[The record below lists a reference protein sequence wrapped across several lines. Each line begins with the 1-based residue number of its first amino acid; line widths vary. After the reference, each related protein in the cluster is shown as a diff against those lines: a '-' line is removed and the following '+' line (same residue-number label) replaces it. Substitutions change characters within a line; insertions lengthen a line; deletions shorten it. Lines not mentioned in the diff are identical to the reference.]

1 MCCNTSPEAGP
12 SVPRR
17 ARQIKKD
24 FSPIWIS
31 CEGDQG
37 RIRCEMSGGSAMP
50 VVEEEEVMEVEEGV
64 GAGTY
69 ISYTI

>member
-24 FSPIWIS
+24 FFSRFGS
-31 CEGDQG
+31 REGDQG

-50 VVEEEEVMEVEEGV
+50 VVEEEEVVEVEEGV
-64 GAGTY
+64 GEDEEEVA
-69 ISYTI
+69 